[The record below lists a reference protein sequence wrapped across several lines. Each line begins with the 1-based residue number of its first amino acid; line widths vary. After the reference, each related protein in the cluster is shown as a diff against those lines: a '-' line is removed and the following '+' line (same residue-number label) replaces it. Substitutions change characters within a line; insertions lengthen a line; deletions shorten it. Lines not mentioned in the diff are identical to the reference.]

1 MTRTYTNPDSDTN
14 NTGIVVD
21 FEGARRNI
29 TIDAFNDNAKSK
41 SVVAKTSNG
50 IYTLWNGD
58 AYDAIGDWTSAQ
70 AVARVKE
77 LTLEGKKK

>member
-1 MTRTYTNPDSDTN
+1 MTRRYTNPETN

-21 FEGARRNI
+21 FEGVRPNI

-41 SVVAKTSNG
+41 SVMAKTNNG
-50 IYTLWNGD
+50 NYTLWIGD
-58 AYDAIGDWTSAQ
+58 AYDSIGDWTSAQ